1 MFPAL
6 LLHAAKRQRPTRRLP
21 YSSLSEATVRYP
33 LLLFNLALWSVGV
46 LLMSVATV
54 LLVNSEMNAADAAA
68 LAKLD
73 LSPLVVTHVELAVF
87 VVGLALFIVTTFGC
101 VGALRENTALL
112 RMYSFV
118 LVVLVIA
125 SVFGGIVVFFMP
137 GEVRKVIKQTM
148 SLSLVTA
155 YRDSADSEQIVDA
168 LQRQLHCCGMT
179 DLKFRDWNAN
189 IYFNCS
195 ADNPSHE
202 RCAVP
207 YSCCRRRTSSA
218 PGLLSRHC
226 GHGVLNQTDQHAWH
240 RVYLESC
247 PDAAYRYIKEN
258 VTVIGGCCL
267 IAAIVLSFVDMM
279 TGSVIGEI
287 EAIRKIYGRIR
298 STSLQQ
304 A

>member
-1 MFPAL
+1 MEGR
-6 LLHAAKRQRPTRRLP
+6 AAVWEQEVDLDVDPM
-21 YSSLSEATVRYP
+21 VRYP

-54 LLVNSEMNAADAAA
+54 LLVNSEMNTADAAA

-73 LSPLVVTHVELAVF
+73 LSPLVVTHVELVVF

-118 LVVLVIA
+118 LVVLVVA

-137 GEVRKVIKQTM
+137 GEVRRVIKQTM
-148 SLSLVTA
+148 SLSLVIA

-189 IYFNCS
+189 MCVS
-195 ADNPSHE
+195 ACESIE
-202 RCAVP
+202 
-207 YSCCRRRTSSA
+207 RRRANSA

-226 GHGVLNQTDQHAWH
+226 GHGVLNQTDHHAWP

-247 PDAAYRYIKEN
+247 PEAAYRYIKEN

-287 EAIRKIYGRIR
+287 EAIRKIYGRMR

>member
-1 MFPAL
+1 MEGRTSAWERDVELDVDPM
-6 LLHAAKRQRPTRRLP
+6 
-21 YSSLSEATVRYP
+21 VRYP

-46 LLMSVATV
+46 LLMSAATV
-54 LLVNSEMNAADAAA
+54 LLVNSELNAADAAS

-73 LSPLVVTHVELAVF
+73 LSPLVVSHVEMVLF
-87 VVGLALFIVTTFGC
+87 VVGLALFIVTIFGC

-118 LVVLVIA
+118 LVVFIVA
-125 SVFGGIVVFFMP
+125 SVFGGIVVFFVP
-137 GEVRKVIKQTM
+137 GDVRRMISKTM
-148 SLSLVTA
+148 SLSLVIA

-179 DLKFRDWNAN
+179 DLKFRDWNTN
-189 IYFNCS
+189 MYFNCS
-195 ADNPSHE
+195 AGNPSQE
-202 RCAVP
+202 RCSVP
-207 YSCCRRRTSSA
+207 HSCCRRNATTA
-218 PGLLSRHC
+218 PGAQSRHC
-226 GHGVLNQTDQHAWH
+226 GQGVLNETDHDAWH

-247 PDAAYRYIKEN
+247 PEAAKRYIKEN

-279 TGSVIGEI
+279 TESVIAEI
-287 EAIRKIYGRIR
+287 EAIRRIYGRVR
-298 STSLQQ
+298 NTALQQ